1 MANEEHLAILKQ
13 GVEAWNQWRRENPS
27 IVPDLAETDL
37 SSRNLNGANLSKAR
51 LIRRLVVDY
60 PLGLPQ
66 VAVRPIAARPLPC
79 HVPPGSLPIRREGE
93 GWGAG
98 WVKAGLLGRP
108 LLFQHLYPPIWCSD
122 APPDTPQ
129 SPNKKG
135 RDESSHPQCANR

>member
-37 SSRNLNGANLSKAR
+37 TSRNLNGANLSKAR

-79 HVPPGSLPIRREGE
+79 HVPPGSPLS
-93 GWGAG
+93 AG
-98 WVKAGLLGRP
+98 RGRGGGLG
-108 LLFQHLYPPIWCSD
+108 
-122 APPDTPQ
+122 
-129 SPNKKG
+129 G
-135 RDESSHPQCANR
+135 